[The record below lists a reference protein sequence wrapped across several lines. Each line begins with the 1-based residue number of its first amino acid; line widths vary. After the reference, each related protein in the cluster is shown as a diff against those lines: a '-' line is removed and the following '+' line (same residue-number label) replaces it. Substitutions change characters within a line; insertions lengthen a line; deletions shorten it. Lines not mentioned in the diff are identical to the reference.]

1 MGDIGL
7 AVFAGDEEQPF
18 LGYEMTQGHGYSEM
32 TAARIDRNVR
42 ELLDTAHV
50 AVRARLLESRALL
63 DKLAAELLQKET
75 IGTSDLNSILG
86 PRHPGAAVA

>member
-1 MGDIGL
+1 
-7 AVFAGDEEQPF
+7 
-18 LGYEMTQGHGYSEM
+18 MTQGHGYSEM

-86 PRHPGAAVA
+86 PRQAGAAVA